1 MFIIEKFQV
10 RMKQFVVNYKIVV
23 TLKLLRADRT
33 TLKRCFRSSEK
44 IYYVFI
50 LVEPA
55 INAVVVKNMQTRKH
69 SAIVSIVQLF

>member
-1 MFIIEKFQV
+1 
-10 RMKQFVVNYKIVV
+10 MKQFVVNYKIVV
-23 TLKLLRADRT
+23 TLKLFHADGT
-33 TLKRCFRSSEK
+33 TLKRRFRSSE

-55 INAVVVKNMQTRKH
+55 INAEVVKNMQTRKH

>member
-1 MFIIEKFQV
+1 
-10 RMKQFVVNYKIVV
+10 MKQFVVNYKIVV
-23 TLKLLRADRT
+23 TLKFFHADGT
-33 TLKRCFRSSEK
+33 TLKRSFRSSE

-50 LVEPA
+50 LVKPA